1 MCIVQTMKQDVTR
14 ENRGLHSMA
23 RKLFQKGNS
32 SFIRVLEGH
41 AKTKKSV
48 ILGRKNN
55 LEQRTIQTTTK
66 GY

>member
-1 MCIVQTMKQDVTR
+1 MKQDVPR
-14 ENRGLHSMA
+14 EDRGLHSVA
-23 RKLFQKGNS
+23 RKLFQKGNN
-32 SFIRVLEGH
+32 SFIRDLEGH

-55 LEQRTIQTTTK
+55 LEQQTIQTTTK